1 MHALVLAAVMQPV
14 PLPAC
19 AWVRAEGE
27 TAGAGVVVDAHKR
40 WLVTARH
47 VVADHKAVDVFFPW
61 VEDGVLVTDRAAY
74 LRARQ
79 RLRERGLL
87 VTGTVV
93 RTSDAADLALVEL
106 PTLPPGTPA
115 VTLAA
120 ARVGE
125 PLRVVGHRLDLDT
138 LWNQTRGPARQ
149 LGALADGYTWRGRT
163 LAAGAD
169 VVLGQLPIEE
179 GDSGGPAFDAR
190 ARCVGIAA
198 ALRRQAP
205 DAAVVV
211 SSDEIRRFLSA
222 GFDAPQPDQSNA
234 AESLQRAAVWVRPTA
249 TERFAAGVLID
260 RDHGLVLTSAKGL
273 AVGDRVGLAFALP
286 RGAGVVGERAPYRD
300 PVGLHLKGAWRAAAV
315 LARDS
320 DRDLALLRVESVPA
334 SARALKLASAAPAV
348 GEAVHTVSHPG
359 GVEFAFVY
367 AAGIVRQR
375 GRVALVDGEKAPRVG
390 TLVLQLPTQAGSP
403 GGPVVND
410 RGELV
415 SVLAAREG
423 AQSIGYAADPA
434 EVAAFLDAAD
444 ITRLPLTLPGLAARL
459 EAVPGRI
466 AERIAVGL
474 AGQGKI
480 DDALAFDPA
489 CPEAHLKQATRLF
502 ERGLAAREARDFL
515 DPALATGR
523 FHAPALRLR
532 AEWSA
537 KANDWRAARGD
548 LERLLD
554 ANPAD
559 TAARRQ
565 LARVLL
571 ELGKDADAT
580 SAVRDTVRADAGQ
593 LAGVLVDLTEQAD
606 RLEKKFP
613 GAPGVPAGWLTR
625 GLTAARDALPAGPRR
640 DALADALRR
649 AGGVPTDA
657 ARLAILRA
665 AAGRE

>member
-1 MHALVLAAVMQPV
+1 MHALVLAAAMQPV

-27 TAGAGVVVDAHKR
+27 TAGAGVVVDANRR

-74 LRARQ
+74 LRGRQ

-93 RTSDAADLALVEL
+93 RTYDAADLALVEL
-106 PTLPPGTPA
+106 PSLPAGTAA
-115 VTLAA
+115 VTFAA

-149 LGALADGYTWRGRT
+149 VGALADGYTWRGRK
-163 LAAGAD
+163 LSVDAN

-190 ARCVGIAA
+190 GRCVGVAA

-211 SSDEIRRFLSA
+211 SADEIRRFLTVGIDEPA
-222 GFDAPQPDQSNA
+222 AEPANA
-234 AESLQRAAVWVRPTA
+234 AESLQRAVVWVRPTA

-260 RDHGLVLTSAKGL
+260 RDRGLVLTAAKGL
-273 AVGDRVGLAFALP
+273 SVGDRVGMAFALP

-300 PVGLHLKGAWRAAAV
+300 PVGMHLKGAWRAAGV
-315 LARDS
+315 LARDA
-320 DRDLALLRVESVPA
+320 DRDLALLRVDSVPA
-334 SARALKLASAAPAV
+334 SARAVKLAATAPAA
-348 GEAVHTVSHPG
+348 GEAVHAVGHPG

-367 AAGIVRQR
+367 TAGVVRQR
-375 GRVALVDGEKAPRVG
+375 GRVALADGEKAPRVG
-390 TLVLQLPTQAGSP
+390 AIVLQLPTQAGSP

-410 RGELV
+410 RGDLV
-415 SVLAAREG
+415 GVLAAREG
-423 AQSIGYAADPA
+423 TQSVGYSADPA

-444 ITRLPLTLPGLAARL
+444 LTRLPHTVTGLVARL
-459 EAVPGRI
+459 EAVPGRVTECV
-466 AERIAVGL
+466 AAGL
-474 AGQGKI
+474 AKQGNVT
-480 DDALAFDPA
+480 DALAFDPA
-489 CPEAHLKQATRLF
+489 CPEAHLARATNLF
-502 ERGLAAREARDFL
+502 ERGLAAREARDVL
-515 DPALATGR
+515 DPALAGGR
-523 FHAPALRLR
+523 FHAPSLRQR

-537 KANDWRAARGD
+537 KASDWRAARGD

-554 ANPAD
+554 AAPAD

-565 LARVLL
+565 LSRVLL
-571 ELGKDADAT
+571 ELGKDADAA

-593 LAGVLVDLTEQAD
+593 LAGVFADLNEQAD
-606 RLEKKFP
+606 GLEKKFP
-613 GAPGVPAGWLTR
+613 GAPGIPAGWLAR
-625 GLTAARDALPAGPRR
+625 GLAAARDGLPAGVRR
-640 DALADALRR
+640 DGLSAALGRAAAAATDAERLQLLRR
-649 AGGVPTDA
+649 AGP
-657 ARLAILRA
+657 
-665 AAGRE
+665 